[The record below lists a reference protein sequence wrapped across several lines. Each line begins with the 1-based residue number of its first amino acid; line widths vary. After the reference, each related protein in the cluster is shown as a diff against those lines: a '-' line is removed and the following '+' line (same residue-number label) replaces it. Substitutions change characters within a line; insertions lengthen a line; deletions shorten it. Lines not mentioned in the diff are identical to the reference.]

1 MGFEEIKMKENS
13 NDHKTECIHAS
24 RGPYSQDS
32 NLSIKKKTFAPK
44 EELAD
49 QDRQL
54 KKEQTN
60 QDCGNSMV
68 VGVVLHVTVV
78 LYALLLLA

>member
-1 MGFEEIKMKENS
+1 MYSRFKGTLFTRFQLE
-13 NDHKTECIHAS
+13 HKT
-24 RGPYSQDS
+24 
-32 NLSIKKKTFAPK
+32 KTFAPK